1 MNILAVGPH
10 PDDIEIGCGG
20 ALIKY
25 VEKGHDVFLLVVS
38 RGEMG
43 GKGDVR
49 YKEQLK
55 AAEIMGAKDVYWGG
69 FKDTELIDNGN
80 QIIHM
85 AERYIES
92 VNPSFIFV
100 NFPDDT
106 HQDHR
111 AVNQAVLSATR
122 YVKNVL
128 FYEVPTTS
136 NFTPNVFI
144 DISSVLEKK
153 LEALE
158 AHASQ
163 VLKTNIKGL
172 SVIDIAMSAAH
183 FRGVQGR
190 VPLAEGFV
198 TERLFINIDE

>member
-1 MNILAVGPH
+1 
-10 PDDIEIGCGG
+10 
-20 ALIKY
+20 
-25 VEKGHDVFLLVVS
+25 
-38 RGEMG
+38 
-43 GKGDVR
+43 VR

-55 AAEIMGAKDVYWGG
+55 AADIMGAKDVFWGE

-85 AERYIES
+85 VERYIES
-92 VNPSFIFV
+92 VRPSFIFV

-144 DISSVLEKK
+144 DIGSVLEKK
-153 LEALE
+153 LKALE
-158 AHASQ
+158 AHFSQ
-163 VLKTNIKGL
+163 VLKTNIEGL
-172 SVIDIAMSAAH
+172 SIIDIATSAAH

-190 VPLAEGFV
+190 VSLAEGFV
-198 TERLFINIDE
+198 SERLFININE